1 VQRRGAEIP
10 FAMRVFE
17 RVFPALDGGQSTHR
31 LPVLRVLT

>member
-17 RVFPALDGGQSTHR
+17 RVFPALDGGPSTHR
-31 LPVLRVLT
+31 PYSE